1 MQNYIVLLRGV
12 NVGGKNKV
20 AMPPLKS
27 ALERRGFER
36 VVTYLNS
43 GNVVLDSPYDEAE
56 TKAVCEA
63 EIAGAFGLDIVVCVL
78 SAEDLEQALEHAPEW
93 WNDDRDSKHN
103 ALFVIPPATAEQI
116 SCSVGEGKP
125 EYERVSFYGRI
136 IFWSAPL
143 ATFSRTRWSKVV
155 QNKAAYQA
163 ITIRNANT
171 VLKLLELSG
180 GRHEEKQA

>member
-12 NVGGKNKV
+12 NVGGKNKI
-20 AMPPLKS
+20 AMPTLRL

-43 GNVVLDSPYDEAE
+43 GNVVLDSPYDEIK
-56 TKAVCEA
+56 TKAACEA
-63 EIAGAFGLDIVVCVL
+63 EIAGVFGLGIVVCVL
-78 SAEDLEQALEHAPEW
+78 SAEALEQAVRHAPDW
-93 WNDDRDSKHN
+93 WNDDPASKHN
-103 ALFVIPPATAEQI
+103 ALFVVPPATADEI
-116 SCSVGEGKP
+116 CRAVGEAKP
-125 EYERVSFYGRI
+125 EYEQVAFYGQV

-155 QNKAAYQA
+155 QNKAAYHA

-171 VLKLLELSG
+171 VLKLLDLSG
-180 GRHEEKQA
+180 GTP